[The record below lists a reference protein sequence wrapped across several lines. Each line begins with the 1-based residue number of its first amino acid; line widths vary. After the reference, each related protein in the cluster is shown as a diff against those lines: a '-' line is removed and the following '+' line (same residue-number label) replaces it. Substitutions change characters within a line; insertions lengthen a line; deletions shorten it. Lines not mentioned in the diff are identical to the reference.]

1 MKSKL
6 KSKLFFIIF
15 LIVLDSNSI
24 FAETQKTA
32 NVLDFEDDVI
42 EGERAAP
49 SLFVQMDI
57 QAPKMDSLMFQR
69 KNFNDFHNIDK
80 FRKPKYRNSDKK

>member
-1 MKSKL
+1 MKYL
-6 KSKLFFIIF
+6 FIILT
-15 LIVLDSNSI
+15 LIFSSLSGLAQN
-24 FAETQKTA
+24 QKAA

-69 KNFNDFHNIDK
+69 KNFNDYHGIDK
-80 FRKPKYRNSDKK
+80 YRKPKYRSSDKAVQNK